1 VLKAPGSFSTLGA
14 AGAPRPRPVSHHVIR
29 NGYHEYS
36 AGVPS
41 VPASPVD
48 FDLRLVR
55 YFTVVAEHGN
65 FHRAA
70 AALRIAQPSLSRQI
84 QRLEER
90 LGVRLLDRT
99 TQGSHLT
106 EAGHAFLPHAEALL
120 RAAELA
126 ATKARAAAAPGTV
139 TIGYAGGLLITS
151 AVRALRSRHPDAE
164 VHTLHLDWS
173 EVHPALL
180 DHRVDAVVARE
191 PFPTG
196 RLRVTILY
204 EEPRVLLV
212 PRTHRLAGKESIT
225 LDDFADEPL
234 VRYADAAYDA
244 FWRIDPRPDGRPAPD
259 GPLVGANE
267 DKLESVAGG
276 RALALSPAAAG
287 GNSPL
292 RHDLTAVPVQGIEP
306 CTVVIATRARERGP
320 LVAAFRASA
329 RSHLTGRDSDSGAT
343 TF

>member
-1 VLKAPGSFSTLGA
+1 
-14 AGAPRPRPVSHHVIR
+14 
-29 NGYHEYS
+29 
-36 AGVPS
+36 VPS

-55 YFTVVAEHGN
+55 YFTVVAKHGN

-70 AALRIAQPSLSRQI
+70 AALHLAQPSLSRQI

-99 TQGSHLT
+99 TQGSRLT
-106 EAGHAFLPHAEALL
+106 EAGQAFLPQAEALL
-120 RAAELA
+120 HSAELA
-126 ATKARAAAAPGTV
+126 AAKARAAAVPGTV
-139 TIGYAGGLLITS
+139 TIGYAGGLIVTA
-151 AVRALRSRHPDAE
+151 AVRELRSRHPDAE

-173 EVHPALL
+173 DVHPALL
-180 DHRVDAVVARE
+180 EHRVDAVIARE
-191 PFPTG
+191 PFPTDQ
-196 RLRVTILY
+196 LRVTILY

-212 PRTHRLAGKESIT
+212 PTTHRLAGKESIT

-259 GPLVGANE
+259 GPLVEAHA

-276 RALALSPAAAG
+276 RALALAPAG
-287 GNSPL
+287 GGNGTF
-292 RHDLTAVPVQGIEP
+292 RRDLTAIPVEGIEP
-306 CTVVIATRARERGP
+306 CKVVIVTRARERSR
-320 LVAAFRASA
+320 LVTAFRESA
-329 RSHLTGRDSDSGAT
+329 RSSSHRSR
-343 TF
+343 F

>member
-1 VLKAPGSFSTLGA
+1 
-14 AGAPRPRPVSHHVIR
+14 
-29 NGYHEYS
+29 
-36 AGVPS
+36 
-41 VPASPVD
+41 VD
-48 FDLRLVR
+48 LDLRLVR

-70 AALRIAQPSLSRQI
+70 AALRVAQPSLSRQI

-99 TQGSHLT
+99 THGSRLT
-106 EAGHAFLPHAEALL
+106 EAGEVFLPQAEALL
-120 RAAELA
+120 RSAELA
-126 ATKARAAAAPGTV
+126 AAKARAAAVPGTV
-139 TIGYAGGLLITS
+139 TIGYAGGLIVTA
-151 AVRALRSRHPDAE
+151 AVRELRSRRPDAG
-164 VHTLHLDWS
+164 VHTLHLDPS

-180 DHRVDAVVARE
+180 DHRVDVVIARE

-196 RLRVTILY
+196 QLLVTVLY

-212 PRTHRLAGKESIT
+212 PTTHRLAGRESVT

-259 GPLVGANE
+259 GPLVESSA

-276 RALALSPAAAG
+276 RALALAPAG
-287 GNSPL
+287 SGNGVGRP
-292 RHDLTAVPVQGIEP
+292 DLAAVPVEGIGP
-306 CTVVIATRARERGP
+306 CTVVIATRARERSR
-320 LVAAFRASA
+320 LVMDFRHGISA
-329 RSHLTGRDSDSGAT
+329 RHSSRHSSRRRPLQY
-343 TF
+343 